1 MEIRSARKIHGDTK
15 IPLSTIIYQLK
26 KFRTQ
31 GSLQH
36 RAGNGRRRKIGA
48 KASRA
53 LGQFIRRNN
62 EVNYCGTVGFHS
74 FQNIMDSDCYIELLE
89 NNLIFNAK
97 RQLDNKW
104 RLQRDNDPKHRS
116 AKTERWL
123 TANVPLIV
131 DWPSNSPD
139 LSPIESIWNIMKRRM
154 EKENQ
159 QMLMNSKFLSMKNVK
174 TWKNIYNQFDQ

>member
-1 MEIRSARKIHGDTK
+1 DSISYR
-15 IPLSTIIYQLK
+15 
-26 KFRTQ
+26 
-31 GSLQH
+31 
-36 RAGNGRRRKIGA
+36 
-48 KASRA
+48 
-53 LGQFIRRNN
+53 
-62 EVNYCGTVGFHS
+62 GTVGFHS
-74 FQNIMDSDCYIELLE
+74 SQNIMDSDCYIELLE

-97 RQLDNKW
+97 RQLNNKW
-104 RLQRDNDPKHRS
+104 RLQRDNDPKHRC

-159 QMLMNSKFLSMKNVK
+159 QMVMN
-174 TWKNIYNQFDQ
+174 